1 MPAFAPAGKPALQDQ
16 SNPGFLC
23 KFILTGNRSG
33 EAMSYTAQAW
43 HIAQNVI
50 HQLFMKKIIIFIAG
64 LFIVICCPA
73 QKNNSLSTSPPTGI
87 TTAATG
93 KPVKQVLQE
102 IWKSP
107 SFIGGDKYFW
117 LYNYQFFRFMD
128 ANEFNLVNKE
138 PYYPGFTIFAIADN
152 SAGGEPSAF
161 LMYDKDFK
169 LFINYFQT
177 GNKGPREIANSI
189 TEIFGTNDISKLL
202 IPQKD
207 KAFWSWS
214 ESSFNNSYFSNSVPK
229 GVIPGFDLR
238 GYFKDSLPGTFLT
251 YHEEFSRKAF
261 TEYFAQYKLE
271 AFIPVDFAA
280 FRTTDKKL
288 LQLIDTLNEHSGEE
302 VFYLVDFNP
311 SGYWGVGNYKV
322 LNDEQ
327 RKHVENFG
335 LLSNAKEIAK
345 LMGY

>member
-1 MPAFAPAGKPALQDQ
+1 
-16 SNPGFLC
+16 
-23 KFILTGNRSG
+23 
-33 EAMSYTAQAW
+33 
-43 HIAQNVI
+43 
-50 HQLFMKKIIIFIAG
+50 MKKIIIFIAG
-64 LFIVICCPA
+64 LFIVICCSA

-102 IWKSP
+102 IWKST
-107 SFIGGDKYFW
+107 SFKNGDKYFW

-214 ESSFNNSYFSNSVPK
+214 ESSFNNSSFPTAYQRRY
-229 GVIPGFDLR
+229 PGLRLAGLFQRQSAGNIFDLSR
-238 GYFKDSLPGTFLT
+238 GVFQ
-251 YHEEFSRKAF
+251 E
-261 TEYFAQYKLE
+261 
-271 AFIPVDFAA
+271 DFY
-280 FRTTDKKL
+280 
-288 LQLIDTLNEHSGEE
+288 G
-302 VFYLVDFNP
+302 VFCP
-311 SGYWGVGNYKV
+311 
-322 LNDEQ
+322 
-327 RKHVENFG
+327 
-335 LLSNAKEIAK
+335 I
-345 LMGY
+345 